1 MPVHH
6 ILMPLHFLKGLA
18 PVAAAIMVS
27 ATAAAREA
35 MPTDTLVLSLD
46 SCIAIALD
54 ANPTIKVA
62 DLEVRRIDL
71 TRKSTIA
78 QLLPNISFGAQY
90 SRTLAKQT
98 MYMSMDG
105 FGGGAGGDG
114 DGETDAPESRAASSG
129 ARRDNGI
136 KVGLDNSWSVGFNG
150 SLPIVAPQLWAT
162 LKLNDEQILA
172 SVESARSSRLDMI
185 KEVKHAYYGLLLA
198 DDSYR
203 VVKENYDMA
212 RYTADQYRRRFE
224 IGTASQYDTL
234 RTSVAVKNIEPQ
246 LTQAE
251 IAIRQSRLLLAML
264 MGIDT
269 APVITPAT
277 KLSDY
282 ESTMYADVLAIDP
295 SIGDNPDL
303 RLLDIQRRQAEQAVK
318 VNKLAFVPTLAL
330 TANYSWTSMS
340 NGRLFGAGDRWSP
353 YSSVG
358 LALSVPLFEGGGR
371 YNSVKQSRIQARELD
386 FQRDNLRRSIQMQ
399 VDVAMDNIQLNVKQI
414 ASSAESVRQAEDAYR
429 IICESFEL
437 GTASYLDRRD
447 SELQL
452 TQSRMAYLQAIYNYL
467 TARADLENLLGSAYP
482 SQQTIR

>member
-1 MPVHH
+1 MRLHLFKGWASVAVA
-6 ILMPLHFLKGLA
+6 IL
-18 PVAAAIMVS
+18 VS

-35 MPTDTLVLSLD
+35 TQADTLVLSLD

-62 DLEVRRIDL
+62 DLEVKRIDL
-71 TRKSTIA
+71 TKKSTIA

-105 FGGGAGGDG
+105 FGGGAGDN
-114 DGETDAPESRAASSG
+114 TDTPESRAESG
-129 ARRDNGI
+129 RSRSDNGI
-136 KVGLDNSWSVGFNG
+136 KVGLDNSWSLGFNG
-150 SLPIVAPQLWAT
+150 SLPLIAPQLWAT

-185 KEVKHAYYGLLLA
+185 KEVKNAYYGLLLA

-212 RYTADQYRRRFE
+212 SYTAEQYRKRFE

-277 KLSDY
+277 RLADY

-295 SIGDNPDL
+295 SISDNPDL

-340 NGRLFGAGDRWSP
+340 NGKLFGAGDRWSP

-371 YNSVKQSRIQARELD
+371 YNSVKQSQIQARELD

-414 ASSAESVRQAEDAYR
+414 ASSAESVRQAEEAYR
-429 IICESFEL
+429 IICESFDL

-467 TARADLENLLGSAYP
+467 TARADLENLLGAAYP
-482 SQQTIR
+482 SQNTIR

>member
-1 MPVHH
+1 MAVA
-6 ILMPLHFLKGLA
+6 IL
-18 PVAAAIMVS
+18 VS

-35 MPTDTLVLSLD
+35 TQADTLVLSLD

-62 DLEVRRIDL
+62 DLEVKRIDL
-71 TRKSTIA
+71 TKKSTIA

-105 FGGGAGGDG
+105 FGGGAGDN
-114 DGETDAPESRAASSG
+114 TDTPESRAESG
-129 ARRDNGI
+129 RSRSDNGI
-136 KVGLDNSWSVGFNG
+136 KVGLDNSWSLGFNG
-150 SLPIVAPQLWAT
+150 SLPLIAPQLWAT

-185 KEVKHAYYGLLLA
+185 KEVKNAYYGLLLA

-212 RYTADQYRRRFE
+212 SYTAEQYRKRFE

-277 KLSDY
+277 RLADY

-295 SIGDNPDL
+295 SISDNPDL

-340 NGRLFGAGDRWSP
+340 NGKLFGAGDRWSP

-371 YNSVKQSRIQARELD
+371 YNSVKQSQIQARELD

-414 ASSAESVRQAEDAYR
+414 ASSAESVRQAEEAYR
-429 IICESFEL
+429 IICESFDL

-467 TARADLENLLGSAYP
+467 TARADLENLLGAAYP
-482 SQQTIR
+482 SQNTIR

>member
-1 MPVHH
+1 MNISGSYPIYFTPMPS
-6 ILMPLHFLKGLA
+6 HFIKGLA
-18 PVAAAIMVS
+18 PAALAVLVS
-27 ATAAAREA
+27 VTAAAREA
-35 MPTDTLVLSLD
+35 TQADTLVLSLD

-62 DLEVRRIDL
+62 DLEVKRIDL
-71 TRKSTIA
+71 TKKSTIA
-78 QLLPNISFGAQY
+78 QLLPNVSFGAQY

-105 FGGGAGGDG
+105 FGGEGNGSEA
-114 DGETDAPESRAASSG
+114 ETQASGSSN
-129 ARRDNGI
+129 RDNGI
-136 KVGLDNSWSVGFNG
+136 KVGLDNSWSLGFNG
-150 SLPIVAPQLWAT
+150 SLPIIAPQLWAT
-162 LKLNDEQILA
+162 LRLNDEQILA

-185 KEVKHAYYGLLLA
+185 KEVKNAYYGMMLA

-203 VVKENYDMA
+203 VVRDNYDMA
-212 RYTADQYRRRFE
+212 LYTAAQYRRRFE
-224 IGTASQYDTL
+224 IGTASRYDTL

-277 KLSDY
+277 RLADY
-282 ESTMYADVLAIDP
+282 EATMYADVLAIDP
-295 SIGDNPDL
+295 SIGDNTDL

-330 TANYSWTSMS
+330 TANYNWTSMS
-340 NGRLFGAGDRWSP
+340 NGKLFGAGDRWSP

-371 YNSVKQSRIQARELD
+371 YNSVKQSKIQARELD
-386 FQRDNLRRSIQMQ
+386 LQRDNLRRSIQMQ

-414 ASSAESVRQAEDAYR
+414 ASSGESVRQAEDAYR

-452 TQSRMAYLQAIYNYL
+452 TQSRLAYLQAIYNYL
-467 TARADLENLLGSAYP
+467 TARADLENLLGTAYP
-482 SQQTIR
+482 SHNTTR

>member
-1 MPVHH
+1 MPS
-6 ILMPLHFLKGLA
+6 HFIKGLA
-18 PVAAAIMVS
+18 PAALAVLVS
-27 ATAAAREA
+27 VTAAAREA
-35 MPTDTLVLSLD
+35 TQADTLVLSLD

-62 DLEVRRIDL
+62 DLEVKRIDL
-71 TRKSTIA
+71 TKKSTIA
-78 QLLPNISFGAQY
+78 QLLPNVSFGAQY

-105 FGGGAGGDG
+105 FGGEGNGSEA
-114 DGETDAPESRAASSG
+114 ETQASGSSN
-129 ARRDNGI
+129 RDNGI
-136 KVGLDNSWSVGFNG
+136 KVGLDNSWSLGFNG
-150 SLPIVAPQLWAT
+150 SLPIIAPQLWAT
-162 LKLNDEQILA
+162 LRLNDEQILA

-185 KEVKHAYYGLLLA
+185 KEVKNAYYGMMLA

-203 VVKENYDMA
+203 VVRDNYDMA
-212 RYTADQYRRRFE
+212 LYTAAQYRRRFE
-224 IGTASQYDTL
+224 IGTASRYDTL

-269 APVITPAT
+269 APFITPAT
-277 KLSDY
+277 RLADY
-282 ESTMYADVLAIDP
+282 EATMYADVLAIDP
-295 SIGDNPDL
+295 SIGDNTDL

-330 TANYSWTSMS
+330 TANYNWTSMS
-340 NGRLFGAGDRWSP
+340 NGKLFGAGDRWSP

-371 YNSVKQSRIQARELD
+371 YNSVKQSKIQARELD
-386 FQRDNLRRSIQMQ
+386 LQRDNLRRSIQMQ

-414 ASSAESVRQAEDAYR
+414 ASSGESVRQAEDAYR

-452 TQSRMAYLQAIYNYL
+452 TQSRLAYLQAIYNYL
-467 TARADLENLLGSAYP
+467 TARADLENLLGTAYP
-482 SQQTIR
+482 SHNTTR

>member
-1 MPVHH
+1 MAVA
-6 ILMPLHFLKGLA
+6 IL
-18 PVAAAIMVS
+18 VS

-35 MPTDTLVLSLD
+35 TQSDTLVLSLD

-62 DLEVRRIDL
+62 DLEVKRIDL
-71 TRKSTIA
+71 TKKSTIA
-78 QLLPNISFGAQY
+78 QLLPNISFGVQY

-105 FGGGAGGDG
+105 FGGGAGD
-114 DGETDAPESRAASSG
+114 DTDTPESRAESG
-129 ARRDNGI
+129 RSRSDNGI
-136 KVGLDNSWSVGFNG
+136 KVGLDNSWSLGFNG
-150 SLPIVAPQLWAT
+150 SLPLIAPQLWAT

-185 KEVKHAYYGLLLA
+185 KEVKNAYYGLLLA

-212 RYTADQYRRRFE
+212 SYTAEQYRKRFE

-277 KLSDY
+277 RLADY

-295 SIGDNPDL
+295 SISDNPDL

-340 NGRLFGAGDRWSP
+340 NGKLFGAGDRWSP

-371 YNSVKQSRIQARELD
+371 YNSVKQSQIQARELD

-414 ASSAESVRQAEDAYR
+414 ASSAESVRQAEEAYR
-429 IICESFEL
+429 IICESFDL

-467 TARADLENLLGSAYP
+467 TARADLENLLGAAYP
-482 SQQTIR
+482 SQTTIR

>member
-1 MPVHH
+1 MRLHLFKGWASVAVA
-6 ILMPLHFLKGLA
+6 ILA
-18 PVAAAIMVS
+18 S

-35 MPTDTLVLSLD
+35 TQADTLVLSLD

-62 DLEVRRIDL
+62 DLEVKRIDL
-71 TRKSTIA
+71 TKKSTIA

-105 FGGGAGGDG
+105 FGGGAGD
-114 DGETDAPESRAASSG
+114 DTDTPESRVESG
-129 ARRDNGI
+129 RSRSDNGI
-136 KVGLDNSWSVGFNG
+136 KVGLDNSWSLGFNG
-150 SLPIVAPQLWAT
+150 SLPLIAPQLWAT

-185 KEVKHAYYGLLLA
+185 KEVKNAYYGLLLA

-212 RYTADQYRRRFE
+212 SYTAEQYRRRFE

-277 KLSDY
+277 RLADY

-295 SIGDNPDL
+295 SISDNPDL

-340 NGRLFGAGDRWSP
+340 NGKLFGAGDRWSP

-371 YNSVKQSRIQARELD
+371 YNSVKQSQIQARELD

-414 ASSAESVRQAEDAYR
+414 ASSTESVRQAEEAYR
-429 IICESFEL
+429 IICESFDL

-467 TARADLENLLGSAYP
+467 TARADLENLLGAAYP
-482 SQQTIR
+482 SQTTIR

>member
-1 MPVHH
+1 MNISGSYRIYFTPMPS
-6 ILMPLHFLKGLA
+6 HFIKGLA
-18 PVAAAIMVS
+18 PAALAVLVS
-27 ATAAAREA
+27 VTAAAREA
-35 MPTDTLVLSLD
+35 TQADTLVLSLD

-62 DLEVRRIDL
+62 DLEVKRIDL
-71 TRKSTIA
+71 TKKSTIA
-78 QLLPNISFGAQY
+78 QLLPNVSFGAQY

-105 FGGGAGGDG
+105 FGGEGNGSEA
-114 DGETDAPESRAASSG
+114 ETQASGSSN
-129 ARRDNGI
+129 RDNGI
-136 KVGLDNSWSVGFNG
+136 KVGLDNSWSLGFNG
-150 SLPIVAPQLWAT
+150 SLPIIAPQLWAT
-162 LKLNDEQILA
+162 LRLNDEQILA

-185 KEVKHAYYGLLLA
+185 KEVKNAYYGMMLA

-203 VVKENYDMA
+203 VVRDNYDMA
-212 RYTADQYRRRFE
+212 LYTAAQYRRRFE
-224 IGTASQYDTL
+224 IGTASRYDTL

-277 KLSDY
+277 RLADY
-282 ESTMYADVLAIDP
+282 EATMYADVLAIDP
-295 SIGDNPDL
+295 SIGDNTDL

-330 TANYSWTSMS
+330 TANYNWTSMS
-340 NGRLFGAGDRWSP
+340 NGKLFGAGDRWSP

-371 YNSVKQSRIQARELD
+371 YNSVKQSKIQARELD
-386 FQRDNLRRSIQMQ
+386 LQRDNLRRSIQMQ

-414 ASSAESVRQAEDAYR
+414 ASSGESVRQAEDAYR

-452 TQSRMAYLQAIYNYL
+452 TQSRLAYLQAIYNYL
-467 TARADLENLLGSAYP
+467 TARADLENLLGTAYP
-482 SQQTIR
+482 SHNITR

>member
-1 MPVHH
+1 MNISGSYPIYFTPMPS
-6 ILMPLHFLKGLA
+6 HFIKGLA
-18 PVAAAIMVS
+18 PAALAVLVS
-27 ATAAAREA
+27 VTAAAREA
-35 MPTDTLVLSLD
+35 TQADTLVLSLD

-62 DLEVRRIDL
+62 DLEVKRIDL
-71 TRKSTIA
+71 TKKSTIA
-78 QLLPNISFGAQY
+78 QLLPNVSFGAQY

-105 FGGGAGGDG
+105 FGGEGNGSEA
-114 DGETDAPESRAASSG
+114 ETQASGSSN
-129 ARRDNGI
+129 RDNGI
-136 KVGLDNSWSVGFNG
+136 KVGLDNSWSLGFNG
-150 SLPIVAPQLWAT
+150 SLPIIAPQLWAT
-162 LKLNDEQILA
+162 LRLNDEQILA

-185 KEVKHAYYGLLLA
+185 KEVKNAYYGMMLA

-203 VVKENYDMA
+203 VVRDNYDMA
-212 RYTADQYRRRFE
+212 LYTAAQYRRRFE
-224 IGTASQYDTL
+224 IGTASRYDTL

-269 APVITPAT
+269 APFITPAT
-277 KLSDY
+277 RLADY
-282 ESTMYADVLAIDP
+282 EATMYADVLAIDP
-295 SIGDNPDL
+295 SIGDNTDL

-330 TANYSWTSMS
+330 TANYNWTSMS
-340 NGRLFGAGDRWSP
+340 NGKLFGAGDRWSP

-371 YNSVKQSRIQARELD
+371 YNSVKQSKIQARELD
-386 FQRDNLRRSIQMQ
+386 LQRDNLRRSIQMQ

-414 ASSAESVRQAEDAYR
+414 ASSGESVRQAEDAYR

-452 TQSRMAYLQAIYNYL
+452 TQSRLAYLQAIYNYL
-467 TARADLENLLGSAYP
+467 TARADLENLLGTAYP
-482 SQQTIR
+482 SHNTTR

>member
-1 MPVHH
+1 MR
-6 ILMPLHFLKGLA
+6 LPLFKGWA
-18 PVAAAIMVS
+18 SVAVATLVS

-35 MPTDTLVLSLD
+35 TQADTLVLSLD

-54 ANPTIKVA
+54 ANPAIKVA
-62 DLEVRRIDL
+62 DLEVKRIDL
-71 TRKSTIA
+71 TKKSTIA

-114 DGETDAPESRAASSG
+114 SGDMETAESGRSSS
-129 ARRDNGI
+129 DNGI
-136 KVGLDNSWSVGFNG
+136 KVGLDNSWSLGFNG
-150 SLPIVAPQLWAT
+150 SLPLIAPQLWAT

-185 KEVKHAYYGLLLA
+185 KEVKNAYYGLLLA

-212 RYTADQYRRRFE
+212 RYTAEQYRKRFE

-269 APVITPAT
+269 APVITPTAT
-277 KLSDY
+277 LADY
-282 ESTMYADVLAIDP
+282 EATMYADVLAIDP

-340 NGRLFGAGDRWSP
+340 NGKLFGAGDRWSP
-353 YSSVG
+353 YSAVG
-358 LALSVPLFEGGGR
+358 LALSVPIFEGGGR
-371 YNSVKQSRIQARELD
+371 YNSVKQSQIQARELD

-414 ASSAESVRQAEDAYR
+414 ASSAESVRQAEEAYR
-429 IICESFEL
+429 IICESFDL

-467 TARADLENLLGSAYP
+467 TARADLENLLGAAYP
-482 SQQTIR
+482 SQNTIR

>member
-1 MPVHH
+1 MNISGSYPIYITPMPS
-6 ILMPLHFLKGLA
+6 HFIKGLA
-18 PVAAAIMVS
+18 PAALAVLVS
-27 ATAAAREA
+27 VTAAAREA
-35 MPTDTLVLSLD
+35 TQADTLVLSLD

-62 DLEVRRIDL
+62 DLEVKRIDL
-71 TRKSTIA
+71 TKKSTIA
-78 QLLPNISFGAQY
+78 QLLPNVSFGAQY

-105 FGGGAGGDG
+105 FGGEGNGSEA
-114 DGETDAPESRAASSG
+114 ETQASGSSN
-129 ARRDNGI
+129 RDNGI
-136 KVGLDNSWSVGFNG
+136 KVGLDNSWSLGFNG
-150 SLPIVAPQLWAT
+150 SLPIIAPQLWAT
-162 LKLNDEQILA
+162 LRLNDEQILA

-185 KEVKHAYYGLLLA
+185 KEVKNAYYGMMLA

-203 VVKENYDMA
+203 VVRDNYDMA
-212 RYTADQYRRRFE
+212 LYTAAQYRRRFE
-224 IGTASQYDTL
+224 IGTASRYDTL

-277 KLSDY
+277 RLADY
-282 ESTMYADVLAIDP
+282 EATMYADVLAIDP
-295 SIGDNPDL
+295 SIGDNTDL

-330 TANYSWTSMS
+330 TANYNWTSMS
-340 NGRLFGAGDRWSP
+340 NGKLFGAGDRWSP

-371 YNSVKQSRIQARELD
+371 YNSVKQSKIQARELD
-386 FQRDNLRRSIQMQ
+386 LQRDNLRRSIQMQ

-414 ASSAESVRQAEDAYR
+414 ASSGESVRQAEDAYR

-452 TQSRMAYLQAIYNYL
+452 TQSRLAYLQAIYNYL
-467 TARADLENLLGSAYP
+467 TARADLENLLGTAYP
-482 SQQTIR
+482 SHNTTR

>member
-1 MPVHH
+1 MRLHLFKGWASVAVA
-6 ILMPLHFLKGLA
+6 IL
-18 PVAAAIMVS
+18 VS

-35 MPTDTLVLSLD
+35 TQSDTLVLSLD

-62 DLEVRRIDL
+62 DLEVKRIDL
-71 TRKSTIA
+71 TKKSTIA
-78 QLLPNISFGAQY
+78 QLLPNISFGVQY

-105 FGGGAGGDG
+105 FGGGAGD
-114 DGETDAPESRAASSG
+114 DTDTPESRAESG
-129 ARRDNGI
+129 RSRSDNGI
-136 KVGLDNSWSVGFNG
+136 KVGLDNSWSLGFNG
-150 SLPIVAPQLWAT
+150 SLPLIAPQLWAT

-185 KEVKHAYYGLLLA
+185 KEVKNAYYGLLLA

-212 RYTADQYRRRFE
+212 SYTAEQYRKRFE

-277 KLSDY
+277 RLADY

-295 SIGDNPDL
+295 SISDNPDL

-340 NGRLFGAGDRWSP
+340 NGKLFGAGDRWSP

-371 YNSVKQSRIQARELD
+371 YNSVKQSQIQARELD

-414 ASSAESVRQAEDAYR
+414 ASSAESVRQAEEAYR
-429 IICESFEL
+429 IICESFDL

-467 TARADLENLLGSAYP
+467 TARADLENLLGAAYP
-482 SQQTIR
+482 SQTTIR